1 MKIFLKGDITTS
13 TKVKSLINRLGIEFK
28 SKNDYLFEGNEIIG
42 IEYSFFKV
50 NYYEWLCQNKSKNVK
65 HGIKRNTIIYI
76 NK

>member
-42 IEYSFFKV
+42 IEYSF
-50 NYYEWLCQNKSKNVK
+50 LKS
-65 HGIKRNTIIYI
+65 IITSGFGKI
-76 NK
+76 RSKMLVGV